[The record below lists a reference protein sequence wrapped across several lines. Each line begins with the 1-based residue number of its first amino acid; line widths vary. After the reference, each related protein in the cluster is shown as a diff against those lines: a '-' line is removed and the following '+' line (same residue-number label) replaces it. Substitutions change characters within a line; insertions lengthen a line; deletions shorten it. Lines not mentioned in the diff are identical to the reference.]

1 METISSKIIVKIV
14 KVTTKNFK
22 YYKHLVDKAVAEFGK
37 IDPNFKES
45 STVGKVLSNSNACYQ
60 KKKKII
66 CKRKS
71 QLIQQTSLPYFK
83 KLPQPPNP
91 SEPPP

>member
-22 YYKHLVDKAVAEFGK
+22 YYKHLVDKAVAEFEK

-45 STVGKVLSNSNACYQ
+45 STVGKVLSNSNACY
-60 KKKKII
+60 KKKK
-66 CKRKS
+66 KKKS
-71 QLIQQTSLPYFK
+71 FVKGKVS
-83 KLPQPPNP
+83 
-91 SEPPP
+91 